1 MVRSDLVIAGS
12 NFIFSHINENYPE
25 FFLDNGRKMRVI
37 FRGINTE
44 YYDSLAVD
52 NLKVISLRKKWKLK
66 EEDHVILMPGRLT
79 GWKGQEV
86 FIEAI
91 NILNSIE
98 NEKPFVGVILGSDQG
113 RKVYYKKLQSLV
125 DKYRLSKKIIF
136 VSSCDN
142 MPAAYKLA
150 HVVVSASIE
159 PEAFGRVSVEAQSM
173 RVPIV
178 ATNLGGSK
186 ETIVDEKTGFLVK
199 SKEPKILAEKLKNVL
214 NLDNN
219 LLQSIGLEGRKNI
232 LKKFDVEKMCKA
244 TLAEYKKILI

>member
-25 FFLDNGRKMRVI
+25 FFLDDRRKMRVI

-44 YYDSLAVD
+44 YYDSMAVD
-52 NLKVISLRKKWKLK
+52 NLKVISLRRKWKLK
-66 EEDHVILMPGRLT
+66 EEDRVILMPGRLT
-79 GWKGQEV
+79 GWKGQEI

-98 NEKPFVGVILGSDQG
+98 TEKSFVAVILGSDQG

-125 DKYRLSKKIIF
+125 DKHRLSKKIIF
-136 VSSCDN
+136 VSSCEN

-150 HVVVSASIE
+150 DVVVSASIE
-159 PEAFGRVSVEAQSM
+159 PEAFGRISVEAQSM
-173 RVPIV
+173 RIPIV
-178 ATNLGGSK
+178 ATDLGGSK

-199 SKEPKILAEKLKNVL
+199 SKDPKILAEKLKNVL

-219 LLQSIGLEGRKNI
+219 LLQSIGLEGRKNV
-232 LKKFDVEKMCKA
+232 LTKFDVEKMCKA